1 MSLVDPTKQF
11 PVIIDER
18 RGPVFGYPERTQSP
32 SDISISTTPFPAVN
46 PWTFLAGAVGNIIGG
61 MVGQQRSGDQ
71 QQDSYVNQMPSM
83 TELMM
88 QFENNRLLKEL
99 LKSTE
104 KNKRETSFELGKLKF
119 PDFDRM

>member
-1 MSLVDPTKQF
+1 
-11 PVIIDER
+11 
-18 RGPVFGYPERTQSP
+18 
-32 SDISISTTPFPAVN
+32 
-46 PWTFLAGAVGNIIGG
+46 
-61 MVGQQRSGDQ
+61 
-71 QQDSYVNQMPSM
+71 M

>member
-1 MSLVDPTKQF
+1 
-11 PVIIDER
+11 
-18 RGPVFGYPERTQSP
+18 
-32 SDISISTTPFPAVN
+32 
-46 PWTFLAGAVGNIIGG
+46 